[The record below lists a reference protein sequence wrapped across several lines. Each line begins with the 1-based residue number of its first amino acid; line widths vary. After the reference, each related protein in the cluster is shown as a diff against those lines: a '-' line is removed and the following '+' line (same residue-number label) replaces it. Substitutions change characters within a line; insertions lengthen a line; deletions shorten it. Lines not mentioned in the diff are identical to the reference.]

1 MLPHLPLSCVST
13 AAAALPQALII
24 MSKPRDHPDP
34 GIPAVFVSEKAG
46 IIMRRLLTPGQS
58 RVRIV
63 PVSEPRGS
71 AAHARLCLLA
81 GWLACC
87 FSASAGW

>member
-1 MLPHLPLSCVST
+1 MAAVPGGWLLHSC
-13 AAAALPQALII
+13 QALII

-46 IIMRRLLTPGQS
+46 IIMRKLITPGQT

-63 PVSEPRGS
+63 PVSTPLSRLSS
-71 AAHARLCLLA
+71 ATVT
-81 GWLACC
+81 
-87 FSASAGW
+87 